1 MAIDTVVGSVAST
14 VCGMAIKNRVGVT
27 LARDLVEG
35 VDDRLST
42 NRLIAG
48 SIAIDA
54 IGIRI
59 GILLDL
65 V

>member
-1 MAIDTVVGSVAST
+1 MAFNTVVGSVAST

-35 VDDRLST
+35 VDDSLST
-42 NRLIAG
+42 DSLIAG

-54 IGIRI
+54 IEIRI
-59 GILLDL
+59 GLLLDL